1 MTDADVDGA
10 HIRTLLLTFI
20 FRQMKGLIERGYVYV
35 ARPPLYKIK
44 RRKTEQYIQ
53 DDSEMSKILI
63 SLGMEDLKLRRNDD
77 GYVFNEDE
85 LAKITD
91 LFIEIEAVGKGLGRY
106 GCTAQRLFQKLDIE
120 TNTLPRFLARIR
132 TGNDEEIRFFKDVD
146 AKMGFLQS
154 HDLDEHSRESNFH
167 KETEKDGVIVSQ
179 RISVHEIYESK
190 ELERLIL
197 LCIEKGISKQFFN
210 DEKSSSYSLI
220 SENEDDAIDLSGVS
234 EFLEKVRI
242 SGRKGLQIQR
252 YKGLG
257 EMNPKQL
264 FETTMDPETRSL
276 VKVEIADA
284 IKADNI
290 FTMLMGEEVAPRRAF
305 IEDNA
310 LNVTFLDA

>member
-1 MTDADVDGA
+1 MLNNAEIRSLITAVGTGIGEHEGEGSFDAEKARYHKIIIMTDADVDGA

-106 GCTAQRLFQKLDIE
+106 GCTAQRLFQKLDID

-154 HDLDEHSRESNFH
+154 HDLDEHSQESNFY

-242 SGRKGLQIQR
+242 SGRKGLQIQLT
-252 YKGLG
+252 KDL
-257 EMNPKQL
+257 EK
-264 FETTMDPETRSL
+264 
-276 VKVEIADA
+276 
-284 IKADNI
+284 
-290 FTMLMGEEVAPRRAF
+290 
-305 IEDNA
+305 
-310 LNVTFLDA
+310 